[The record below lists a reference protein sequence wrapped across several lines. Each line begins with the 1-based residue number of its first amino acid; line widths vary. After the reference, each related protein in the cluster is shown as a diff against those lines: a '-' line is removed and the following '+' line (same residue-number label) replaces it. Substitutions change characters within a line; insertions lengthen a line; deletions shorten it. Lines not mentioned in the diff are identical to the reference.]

1 MSSIKFDFTSGMS
14 FPETVSRRTCQL
26 HEFATPL
33 VIHEV
38 LFETFP
44 GKENLLFPLNKS
56 IPFLRNVRL
65 ITYSSGKKDILYTPM
80 T

>member
-14 FPETVSRRTCQL
+14 FPETVSRRRCQL

-44 GKENLLFPLNKS
+44 GEENLLFPIKKS
-56 IPFLRNVRL
+56 IPYMKDVRL
-65 ITYSSGKKDILYTPM
+65 GGCSGCSCTHRF
-80 T
+80 